1 MLNERINEEDN
12 EEENSINP
20 NNKDNNIEK
29 IKPSY
34 KKSTEAS
41 TFSDKENLKI
51 YKEEK
56 DEKKVNKKEEFQE
69 EKEVDQITELVEKYK
84 SILMKIPGED
94 RQDAIIYG
102 LKAVYLKS
110 KNKIKDGTVF
120 CDDET
125 YLQFLCLDDPENLIL
140 FKIKLPS
147 ISDIIMGRSNG
158 YLKDIELPIAE
169 NSCLTIKYNDGLKHV
184 DLIFKRSEP
193 CEMFLSGLISVIRK
207 KVREGLTYDSD
218 LISLKRIWRQY
229 NTESNKYLNKE
240 QFSQFLKHINFDT
253 KDKGPEKIFNSLGQK
268 DTNRITFK
276 EFIGFYELLVT
287 GEEFAE
293 IFQKY
298 STDENKKYITIKGLI
313 EFFDKEQN
321 QILYPEEAIKLICK
335 FSNKARK
342 THKSAIEVIE
352 SLIKSKKIKIKNNH
366 KINNSEENFD
376 ENLSNYMNILT
387 NDLLNMK
394 RGEEKVNNPQEV
406 TESESM
412 IKDYENHTLDKSR
425 KFYEILESENLLNNE
440 YKELKDIKK
449 QLKQTLQLSFR
460 KFLNLLIDR
469 SINNVFNKEK
479 ILRTQDM
486 DHPMTD
492 YFVNSSHNTYLDGNQ
507 IIGNSSIAMYPYV
520 LDNGTRFVDL
530 DTFDNKE
537 EENEP
542 VITHWHF
549 PVGSIPFKDTLIAI
563 KNSAFQK
570 NDYPVVLS
578 LENHCGDE
586 CQEKMQNYFLSIIG
600 RENLYILD
608 SKIPPLQYPSPNQLK
623 KKFIIKN
630 KRKRIFG
637 DLAEMKSSY
646 EKLYVSTIEQ
656 NRKKNENTLLMSKNS
671 SFSNENN
678 SNTNSSSNNIQK
690 QQQIMNKYLRKDA
703 NDNNIKDIK
712 ENISNEIIEEENS
725 ESFSS
730 ESDVSDKADEKVEND
745 FGETVN
751 KVKSHT
757 YSFIKPL
764 NNTKFVLCNHT
775 ELNFVPENINIQT
788 MIKRNKK
795 KLNSSKLK
803 LTEVKYEVPKI
814 IPLSKLALKKI
825 SERMSIPGD
834 IDSLP
839 PDNSIVE
846 LEERGKALKK
856 LQDIQIEDSKKNSYK
871 VKIIT
876 VENLANILGMVGV
889 KYHKETFDPYQ
900 FLPWECISIC
910 ESDILKYISVMSN
923 KYKIMEYCKTSF
935 LKIYPD
941 GFRTDSSNQDV
952 IQCWALGCQFCAL
965 NLQRTDDDCALINK
979 MFFKLNGGSK
989 CGYVLKPRWLREFN
1003 EETFKKKALNPS
1015 YKIKFEILSG
1025 FHLHMTIPSGKKI
1038 KGMFAEVTFRSPNLF
1053 FERANEEKEQKLVTS
1068 IINKNFLHPIFPS
1081 NCITFNVYE
1090 EELSF
1095 IFIKLFSENKDICLG
1110 RAVIPIVALNLGYRV
1125 VDLYDNTC
1133 SKLDEPYLIV
1143 KSNKI
1148 L

>member
-1 MLNERINEEDN
+1 MLNEGVYEEDN

-20 NNKDNNIEK
+20 KNNDENIEK
-29 IKPSY
+29 AKNNN

-41 TFSDKENLKI
+41 TYSDKEALKI
-51 YKEEK
+51 DKEEK
-56 DEKKVNKKEEFQE
+56 EEKKKNKKEEFQE

-94 RQDAIIYG
+94 REDALIYG
-102 LKAVYLKS
+102 LKAIYLQS
-110 KNKIKDGTVF
+110 KNKIKNGTVF

-125 YLQFLCLDDPENLIL
+125 YLQFLCPDNLDNIIL
-140 FKIKLPS
+140 FKIKLAS
-147 ISDIIMGRSNG
+147 ISDIIIGRSNG
-158 YLKDIELPIAE
+158 YLKDIELPIEE
-169 NSCLTIKYNDGLKHV
+169 NSCITIKYNDGLMHV
-184 DLIFKRSEP
+184 DLIFKRTDL
-193 CEMFLSGLISVIRK
+193 CEMFLSGLISVIRN

-229 NTESNKYLNKE
+229 NTEPNKYLNIE
-240 QFSQFLKHINFDT
+240 QFSQFLKHINFDL
-253 KDKGPEKIFNSLGQK
+253 KDKGPEKIFK
-268 DTNRITFK
+268 DIGKKDNDRITFK
-276 EFIGFYELLVT
+276 EFISFYELLVT

-321 QILYPEEAIKLICK
+321 QILYPEDAIKLICK

-342 THKSAIEVIE
+342 THKSALEVIE
-352 SLIKSKKIKIKNNH
+352 TLIKSKKITIKNNS
-366 KINNSEENFD
+366 KNNNNSEDSFD
-376 ENLSNYMNILT
+376 ENLSNFMNILT
-387 NDLLNMK
+387 NDLFNMK
-394 RGEEKVNNPQEV
+394 RGGQKVNPAEI

-425 KFYEILESENLLNNE
+425 KLYDILNNGNILNNE
-440 YKELKDIKK
+440 YKEIKEIKK

-460 KFLNLLIDR
+460 KFVNLLIDR
-469 SINNVFNKEK
+469 TINNVFNKEK

-530 DTFDNKE
+530 DTFDNRE

-570 NDYPVVLS
+570 NNYPVILS
-578 LENHCGDE
+578 LENHCGDV

-608 SKIPPLQYPSPNQLK
+608 SKTPPLQYPSPNQLK
-623 KKFIIKN
+623 NKFIIKN

-646 EKLYVSTIEQ
+646 EKLYITTIEQ
-656 NRKKNENTLLMSKNS
+656 NRKKNENSILMNK
-671 SFSNENN
+671 NN
-678 SNTNSSSNNIQK
+678 SISTEQHTNINNTNNIQK
-690 QQQIMNKYLRKDA
+690 QKQIMNKYLRKDI
-703 NDNNIKDIK
+703 NNNNKDLKDNL
-712 ENISNEIIEEENS
+712 ENEIIEEENS
-725 ESFSS
+725 ESISS
-730 ESDVSDKADEKVEND
+730 ESDVSEKADEKIENE
-745 FGETVN
+745 FGRIVN
-751 KVKSHT
+751 KVRTHT
-757 YSFIKPL
+757 YSFIKQL
-764 NNTKFVLCNHT
+764 NNPNFILCNHT
-775 ELNFVPENINIQT
+775 ELSFVPENINIQT
-788 MIKRNKK
+788 MFKRNKK
-795 KLNSSKLK
+795 KLNTNKLK
-803 LTEVKYEVPKI
+803 ITEAKYELPRI

-825 SERMSIPGD
+825 SERISIND
-834 IDSLP
+834 EIESFP

-846 LEERGKALKK
+846 LEEKGKALKK
-856 LQDIQIEDSKKNSYK
+856 LQDIQNEDSKKNSNK
-871 VKIIT
+871 IKIIT
-876 VENLANILGMVGV
+876 IENLANILGMVGV

-910 ESDILKYISVMSN
+910 ENDILKYISVMNN

-941 GFRTDSSNQDV
+941 GFRTDSSNQNV
-952 IQCWALGCQFCAL
+952 IECWALGCQFCAL
-965 NLQRTDDDCALINK
+965 NLQKTDDDCALINK

-1003 EETFKKKALNPS
+1003 EETFKKKALHPS

-1038 KGMFAEVTFRSPNLF
+1038 KGMFVEVTFRSPNLF
-1053 FERANEEKEQKLVTS
+1053 FEREKEEKEPKLTTS
-1068 IINKNFLHPIFPS
+1068 VINKNFLHPVFPS

>member
-1 MLNERINEEDN
+1 MLNEGIYEGYN
-12 EEENSINP
+12 EEENSLNP
-20 NNKDNNIEK
+20 ENNDENLEKLKNN
-29 IKPSY
+29 

-41 TFSDKENLKI
+41 TYSDKETLKI
-51 YKEEK
+51 GKEEK
-56 DEKKVNKKEEFQE
+56 EEKEEKKINKKEEFQE

-94 RQDAIIYG
+94 REDALIYG
-102 LKAVYLKS
+102 LKAIYLQS
-110 KNKIKDGTVF
+110 KTKIKNGTVF

-125 YLQFLCLDDPENLIL
+125 YLQFLCPDDIDNIIL

-147 ISDIIMGRSNG
+147 ISDIIIGRSNG
-158 YLKDIELPIAE
+158 YLKDIELPIEE
-169 NSCLTIKYNDGLKHV
+169 NSCITIKYNDGLNHV
-184 DLIFKRSEP
+184 DLIFKRNDL
-193 CEMFLSGLISVIRK
+193 CEMFLSGLISVIRN

-218 LISLKRIWRQY
+218 LIGLKRIWRQY
-229 NTESNKYLNKE
+229 NTEPNKYLNKE
-240 QFSQFLKHINFDT
+240 QFSQFLKHINFDL
-253 KDKGPEKIFNSLGQK
+253 KDKGPEKIFK
-268 DTNRITFK
+268 DIGKKDNDRITFK
-276 EFIGFYELLVT
+276 EFISFYELLVT

-321 QILYPEEAIKLICK
+321 QILHPEDAIKLICK

-342 THKSAIEVIE
+342 THKSALEIIET
-352 SLIKSKKIKIKNNH
+352 LIKSKKITVNNNKN
-366 KINNSEENFD
+366 INTSEDSFD
-376 ENLSNYMNILT
+376 ENLSNFMNILT
-387 NDLLNMK
+387 NDLFNMK
-394 RGEEKVNNPQEV
+394 KEGQKVNNQNE

-425 KFYEILESENLLNNE
+425 KLYDILNNGNIFNE
-440 YKELKDIKK
+440 YKEIKEIKK

-460 KFLNLLIDR
+460 KFVNLLIDR

-492 YFVNSSHNTYLDGNQ
+492 YFVNASHNTYLDGNQ

-530 DTFDNKE
+530 DTFDNGE

-570 NDYPVVLS
+570 NNYPVILS
-578 LENHCGDE
+578 LENHCGDV

-600 RENLYILD
+600 RENLYIID
-608 SKIPPLQYPSPNQLK
+608 SKTPPLQYPSPNQLK
-623 KKFIIKN
+623 NKFIIKN

-646 EKLYVSTIEQ
+646 EKLYLSTIEQ
-656 NRKKNENTLLMSKNS
+656 NRKKNENSFLLNKNN
-671 SFSNENN
+671 SFSNETN
-678 SNTNSSSNNIQK
+678 SNSTNNASNDQK
-690 QQQIMNKYLRKDA
+690 KKQIMNKYLRKDA
-703 NDNNIKDIK
+703 NNNKDIKDNNIAND
-712 ENISNEIIEEENS
+712 IIEEENS
-725 ESFSS
+725 ESNSS
-730 ESDVSDKADEKVEND
+730 ESDVSDKADEKIEND
-745 FGETVN
+745 FGQIIN
-751 KVKSHT
+751 KVRSHT
-757 YSFIKPL
+757 YSFIKQL
-764 NNTKFVLCNHT
+764 NNPNFILCNHT
-775 ELNFVPENINIQT
+775 ELSFVPENINFQN

-803 LTEVKYEVPKI
+803 ITEAKYELPKI
-814 IPLSKLALKKI
+814 IPLSKLALKKM
-825 SERMSIPGD
+825 SEKMSINGD
-834 IDSLP
+834 IDSFP

-846 LEERGKALKK
+846 LEQKGKALKK
-856 LQDIQIEDSKKNSYK
+856 LEDIQIEDSKKNSNK
-871 VKIIT
+871 IKIIT
-876 VENLANILGMVGV
+876 IENLANILGMVGV

-900 FLPWECISIC
+900 FLPWECISIS
-910 ESDILKYISVMSN
+910 ENDILKYISVMNN

-941 GFRTDSSNQDV
+941 GFRTDSSNQNV

-1038 KGMFAEVTFRSPNLF
+1038 KGMFVEVTFRSPNSF
-1053 FERANEEKEQKLVTS
+1053 FEREKEENEPKLITS
-1068 IINKNFLHPIFPS
+1068 VINKNFLHPVFPS

-1090 EELSF
+1090 EEISF

-1110 RAVIPIVALNLGYRV
+1110 RAVIPIVALNIGYRV

>member
-1 MLNERINEEDN
+1 MLNEGIYEEDN

-20 NNKDNNIEK
+20 ITNDENFDK
-29 IKPSY
+29 IKPSN

-41 TFSDKENLKI
+41 TYSDKEGLNLE
-51 YKEEK
+51 KEEK
-56 DEKKVNKKEEFQE
+56 KNDKKEEFQE

-94 RQDAIIYG
+94 REDALIYG
-102 LKAVYLKS
+102 LKAIYLQS
-110 KNKIKDGTVF
+110 KNKIKNGTVY

-125 YLQFLCLDDPENLIL
+125 YLQFLCPDDIDNLIL
-140 FKIKLPS
+140 FKIKLAS
-147 ISDIIMGRSNG
+147 ISDIIIGRSNG
-158 YLKDIELPIAE
+158 YLKDIELPIEE
-169 NSCLTIKYNDGLKHV
+169 NSCITIKYNDGLKHV
-184 DLIFKRSEP
+184 DLIFKRTDL

-229 NTESNKYLNKE
+229 NTEPNKYLNME
-240 QFSQFLKHINFDT
+240 QFSQFLKHINFDL
-253 KDKGPEKIFNSLGQK
+253 KDKGPEKIFK
-268 DTNRITFK
+268 DIGKKDNDRITFK
-276 EFIGFYELLVT
+276 EFISFYELLVT
-287 GEEFAE
+287 GEEFTE

-321 QILYPEEAIKLICK
+321 QILYPEDAIKLICK

-342 THKSAIEVIE
+342 THKSALEVIE
-352 SLIKSKKIKIKNNH
+352 SLIKNKKIKIKNNV
-366 KINNSEENFD
+366 KNNKTEDNFD
-376 ENLSNYMNILT
+376 ENLSNFMNILT
-387 NDLLNMK
+387 NDLFNMK
-394 RGEEKVNNPQEV
+394 RGVEKVNNPAEV

-412 IKDYENHTLDKSR
+412 IKDYENHTLDKS
-425 KFYEILESENLLNNE
+425 KKLYEIINSGNILNNE
-440 YKELKDIKK
+440 YKELKEIKK

-460 KFLNLLIDR
+460 KFVNLMIDR
-469 SINNVFNKEK
+469 TINNVFNKEK

-507 IIGNSSIAMYPYV
+507 IIGNTSIAMYPYV

-530 DTFDNKE
+530 DTFDNRE

-578 LENHCGDE
+578 LENHCGDV

-608 SKIPPLQYPSPNQLK
+608 SKTPPLQYPSPNQLK

-637 DLAEMKSSY
+637 DLEEMKLSY
-646 EKLYVSTIEQ
+646 EKLYSSTIEQ
-656 NRKKNENTLLMSKNS
+656 NRKKNENSLLMNKTS
-671 SFSNENN
+671 SFSSEK
-678 SNTNSSSNNIQK
+678 NTNTNTTNNIQK
-690 QQQIMNKYLRKDA
+690 QQQIMNKYLRKDSSNNINNNNNKDCKDNIA
-703 NDNNIKDIK
+703 ND
-712 ENISNEIIEEENS
+712 IIEEENS
-725 ESFSS
+725 ESLSS
-730 ESDVSDKADEKVEND
+730 ESDVSDKADEKVENEY
-745 FGETVN
+745 GQIVN
-751 KVKSHT
+751 KVRTHSYT
-757 YSFIKPL
+757 FIKQL
-764 NNTKFVLCNHT
+764 NNPNFILCNHT
-775 ELNFVPENINIQT
+775 ELNFVPENINIQS

-795 KLNSSKLK
+795 KLNSNKIK
-803 LTEVKYEVPKI
+803 ITEAKYELPRI
-814 IPLSKLALKKI
+814 IPLSKMALKKM
-825 SERMSIPGD
+825 SERISITD
-834 IDSLP
+834 EIDSLP

-846 LEERGKALKK
+846 LEEKGKALKK
-856 LQDIQIEDSKKNSYK
+856 LRDIQIEDSKKISNK
-871 VKIIT
+871 IKIIT
-876 VENLANILGMVGV
+876 IENLANILGMVGV

-900 FLPWECISIC
+900 FLPWECISIS
-910 ESDILKYISVMSN
+910 ENDILKYISVMNN

-952 IQCWALGCQFCAL
+952 VQCWALGCQFCAL

-979 MFFKLNGGSK
+979 MLFKLNGGSK

-1003 EETFKKKALNPS
+1003 EENFKKKALNPS

-1038 KGMFAEVTFRSPNLF
+1038 KGMFVEVTFRSPNLF
-1053 FERANEEKEQKLVTS
+1053 FERANEETEKKLVTS
-1068 IINKNFLHPIFPS
+1068 IINKNFLHPVFPS
-1081 NCITFNVYE
+1081 NCITFNIYE

>member
-1 MLNERINEEDN
+1 MLNEGLYEEDN

-20 NNKDNNIEK
+20 VNNDENIEK
-29 IKPSY
+29 IKPNN

-41 TFSDKENLKI
+41 TYSDKEILKNE
-51 YKEEK
+51 KEEK
-56 DEKKVNKKEEFQE
+56 EEKKNNKKEEFQE

-94 RQDAIIYG
+94 REDALIYG
-102 LKAVYLKS
+102 LKAIYLQS
-110 KNKIKDGTVF
+110 KNKIKNGTVY

-125 YLQFLCLDDPENLIL
+125 YLQFLCPDDPDNFIL

-147 ISDIIMGRSNG
+147 ISDIIIGRSNG
-158 YLKDIELPIAE
+158 YLKDIELPIEE
-169 NSCLTIKYNDGLKHV
+169 NSCITIKYNDGLKHV
-184 DLIFKRSEP
+184 DLIFKRTDL
-193 CEMFLSGLISVIRK
+193 CEMFLSGLISVIRN

-229 NTESNKYLNKE
+229 NTEPNKYLNKE
-240 QFSQFLKHINFDT
+240 QFSQFLRHINFDL
-253 KDKGPEKIFNSLGQK
+253 KDKGPEKIFK
-268 DTNRITFK
+268 DIGKKDNDRITFK
-276 EFIGFYELLVT
+276 EFISFYELLVT

-313 EFFDKEQN
+313 EFFDKEQD
-321 QILYPEEAIKLICK
+321 QILYPEDAIKLICK

-342 THKSAIEVIE
+342 TQKSALEVIE
-352 SLIKSKKIKIKNNH
+352 SLIKSKKITIKNNS
-366 KINNSEENFD
+366 KINVSEDSFD
-376 ENLSNYMNILT
+376 ENLSNVMNILT
-387 NDLLNMK
+387 NDLFNFK
-394 RGEEKVNNPQEV
+394 RGGQKVNNQAEI

-412 IKDYENHTLDKSR
+412 IKDYENHTMDKSR
-425 KFYEILESENLLNNE
+425 KLYEILNSGNILNNE
-440 YKELKDIKK
+440 YKEIKEIKK

-460 KFLNLLIDR
+460 KFVNLLIDR
-469 SINNVFNKEK
+469 TINNVFNKEK

-530 DTFDNKE
+530 DTFDNRE

-570 NDYPVVLS
+570 NDYPVILS
-578 LENHCGDE
+578 LENHCGDV

-646 EKLYVSTIEQ
+646 EKLYLSTIEQ
-656 NRKKNENTLLMSKNS
+656 NRKKNENSILKNKIS
-671 SFSNENN
+671 SFSTEKSSN
-678 SNTNSSSNNIQK
+678 SIVNTNNNQK
-690 QQQIMNKYLRKDA
+690 KKQIMNKYLRKDSNNNNKDNKESIA
-703 NDNNIKDIK
+703 ND
-712 ENISNEIIEEENS
+712 IIEEENS
-725 ESFSS
+725 ESISS
-730 ESDVSDKADEKVEND
+730 DSDVSDKADEKIEND
-745 FGETVN
+745 YGQIVN
-751 KVKSHT
+751 KVRTHT
-757 YSFIKPL
+757 YSFIKQL
-764 NNTKFVLCNHT
+764 NNPNFILCNHT
-775 ELNFVPENINIQT
+775 ELSFVPENINFQS

-803 LTEVKYEVPKI
+803 ITEAKYELPRI
-814 IPLSKLALKKI
+814 IPLSKLALKKMSEKI
-825 SERMSIPGD
+825 SINEE
-834 IDSLP
+834 IDSFP

-846 LEERGKALKK
+846 LEEKGKALKK
-856 LQDIQIEDSKKNSYK
+856 VQDIQIEDSKKNSNK
-871 VKIIT
+871 IKIIT
-876 VENLANILGMVGV
+876 IENLANILGMVGV

-910 ESDILKYISVMSN
+910 ENDILKYISVMNN

-941 GFRTDSSNQDV
+941 GFRTDSSNQNV

-965 NLQRTDDDCALINK
+965 NLQKTDDDCALINK

-1003 EETFKKKALNPS
+1003 EEAFKKKALHPS

-1038 KGMFAEVTFRSPNLF
+1038 KGMFVEVTFRSPNLF
-1053 FERANEEKEQKLVTS
+1053 FEREEEEKEQKLNTS
-1068 IINKNFLHPIFPS
+1068 VINKNFLHPVFPS
-1081 NCITFNVYE
+1081 NCITFNIYE

>member
-1 MLNERINEEDN
+1 MLNEGVYEEDN

-20 NNKDNNIEK
+20 KNNDENIEK
-29 IKPSY
+29 NKNTN

-41 TFSDKENLKI
+41 TYSDKEALKI
-51 YKEEK
+51 EKEEK
-56 DEKKVNKKEEFQE
+56 EEKKKNKKEEFQE

-94 RQDAIIYG
+94 REDALIYG
-102 LKAVYLKS
+102 LKTIYLQS
-110 KNKIKDGTVF
+110 KNKIKNGTVF

-125 YLQFLCLDDPENLIL
+125 YLQFLCPDNLDNIIL
-140 FKIKLPS
+140 FKIKLTS
-147 ISDIIMGRSNG
+147 ISDIIIGRSNG
-158 YLKDIELPIAE
+158 YLKDIELPIEE
-169 NSCLTIKYNDGLKHV
+169 NSCITIKYNNGLMHV
-184 DLIFKRSEP
+184 DLIFKRTDL
-193 CEMFLSGLISVIRK
+193 CELFLTGLISVIRN

-218 LISLKRIWRQY
+218 LIGLKRIWRQY
-229 NTESNKYLNKE
+229 NTEPNKYLNIE
-240 QFSQFLKHINFDT
+240 QFSQFLKHINFDL
-253 KDKGPEKIFNSLGQK
+253 KDKGPEKIFK
-268 DTNRITFK
+268 DIGKKDNDRITFK
-276 EFIGFYELLVT
+276 EFISFYELLVT

-321 QILYPEEAIKLICK
+321 QILYPEDAIKLICK

-342 THKSAIEVIE
+342 THKSALEVIE
-352 SLIKSKKIKIKNNH
+352 TLIKSKKITIKNNP
-366 KINNSEENFD
+366 KINNSEDSFD
-376 ENLSNYMNILT
+376 KNLSNFMNILT
-387 NDLLNMK
+387 NDLFNMK
-394 RGEEKVNNPQEV
+394 NGGQKVNNQVEI

-425 KFYEILESENLLNNE
+425 KLYDILNSENLLNND
-440 YKELKDIKK
+440 YKEIKEIKK

-460 KFLNLLIDR
+460 KFVNLLIDR
-469 SINNVFNKEK
+469 TINNVFNKEK

-507 IIGNSSIAMYPYV
+507 IIGNCSISMYPYV

-530 DTFDNKE
+530 DTFDNRE
-537 EENEP
+537 EDNEP

-570 NDYPVVLS
+570 NNYPVVLS
-578 LENHCGDE
+578 LENHCGDV

-608 SKIPPLQYPSPNQLK
+608 SKTPPLQYPSPNQLK
-623 KKFIIKN
+623 NKFIIKN

-646 EKLYVSTIEQ
+646 EKLYISTIEQ
-656 NRKKNENTLLMSKNS
+656 NRKKNENSLLMNK
-671 SFSNENN
+671 NN
-678 SNTNSSSNNIQK
+678 SNSTEQNTNLNINNSNNIQK
-690 QQQIMNKYLRKDA
+690 QKQIMNKYLRKD
-703 NDNNIKDIK
+703 NNNNNKDMKDNL
-712 ENISNEIIEEENS
+712 ENEIIEEENS
-725 ESFSS
+725 ESISS
-730 ESDVSDKADEKVEND
+730 ESDVSEKADEKIENE
-745 FGETVN
+745 FGRVVN
-751 KVKSHT
+751 KVRTHT
-757 YSFIKPL
+757 YSFIKQL
-764 NNTKFVLCNHT
+764 NNPNFILCNHT
-775 ELNFVPENINIQT
+775 ELSFVPENINIQT
-788 MIKRNKK
+788 MFKRNKK
-795 KLNSSKLK
+795 KLNTNKLK
-803 LTEVKYEVPKI
+803 ITEAKYELPRI

-825 SERMSIPGD
+825 SERISIND
-834 IDSLP
+834 EIESFP

-846 LEERGKALKK
+846 LEEKGKALKK
-856 LQDIQIEDSKKNSYK
+856 LQDIQNEDSKKNSNK
-871 VKIIT
+871 IKIIT
-876 VENLANILGMVGV
+876 IENLANILGMIGV

-900 FLPWECISIC
+900 FLPWECISIS
-910 ESDILKYISVMSN
+910 ENDILKYISVMNN

-965 NLQRTDDDCALINK
+965 NLQRNDDDCALINK

-1003 EETFKKKALNPS
+1003 EETFKKKALHPS

-1038 KGMFAEVTFRSPNLF
+1038 KGMFVEVTFRSPNLF
-1053 FERANEEKEQKLVTS
+1053 FEREKEEEEKKLITS
-1068 IINKNFLHPIFPS
+1068 VINKNFLHPVFPS

-1125 VDLYDNTC
+1125 VDLYDKTC
-1133 SKLDEPYLIV
+1133 TKLEEPYLIV

>member
-1 MLNERINEEDN
+1 MLNEGLYEDDN

-20 NNKDNNIEK
+20 DNNYDNNEENFEK
-29 IKPSY
+29 VKNAN
-34 KKSTEAS
+34 KNTTEAS
-41 TFSDKENLKI
+41 TYSDKETTKVE
-51 YKEEK
+51 KEEK
-56 DEKKVNKKEEFQE
+56 EEKKKNKKEEFQE

-94 RQDAIIYG
+94 REDALIYG
-102 LKAVYLKS
+102 LKAIYLQS
-110 KNKIKDGTVF
+110 KNKIKNGVVF

-125 YLQFLCLDDPENLIL
+125 YLQFLCPDDIDNLIL
-140 FKIKLPS
+140 FKIKLAS
-147 ISDIIMGRSNG
+147 ISDIITGRSNG
-158 YLKDIELPIAE
+158 YLKDIELPIEE
-169 NSCLTIKYNDGLKHV
+169 NSCITIKYNDGLKHV
-184 DLIFKRSEP
+184 DLIFNRTDL
-193 CEMFLSGLISVIRK
+193 CEMFISGLISVIRK

-229 NTESNKYLNKE
+229 NTEPNKYLNKE
-240 QFSQFLKHINFDT
+240 QFSQFLRHINVDL
-253 KDKGPEKIFNSLGQK
+253 KDKGPEKIFK
-268 DTNRITFK
+268 DIGKKDNDRITFK
-276 EFIGFYELLVT
+276 EFISFYELLVT

-293 IFQKY
+293 VFQKY

-321 QILYPEEAIKLICK
+321 QILYPEDAIKLICK

-342 THKSAIEVIE
+342 THKSALEVIE
-352 SLIKSKKIKIKNNH
+352 SLIKKNKIKIKNNT
-366 KINNSEENFD
+366 KTNKSEDSFD
-376 ENLSNYMNILT
+376 ENLSNFMNILT
-387 NDLLNMK
+387 HDLFNMK
-394 RGEEKVNNPQEV
+394 HNEPKVNNQAEI

-412 IKDYENHTLDKSR
+412 IKDYENHTLDKS
-425 KFYEILESENLLNNE
+425 KKLYEIISNGNILNNE
-440 YKELKDIKK
+440 FKELKEIKK

-460 KFLNLLIDR
+460 KFINLLIDR

-492 YFVNSSHNTYLDGNQ
+492 YFVNASHNTYLDGNQ
-507 IIGNSSIAMYPYV
+507 IIGNSSVGMYPYV

-530 DTFDNKE
+530 DTFDNRE

-570 NDYPVVLS
+570 NDYPVILS
-578 LENHCGDE
+578 LENHCGDV

-608 SKIPPLQYPSPNQLK
+608 SKTPPLQYPSPNQLK

-637 DLAEMKSSY
+637 DLAEMKASY
-646 EKLYVSTIEQ
+646 EKLYLSTIEQ
-656 NRKKNENTLLMSKNS
+656 NKKKNENSLLIHRNLSAPIES
-671 SFSNENN
+671 
-678 SNTNSSSNNIQK
+678 TNQNNIQK
-690 QQQIMNKYLRKDA
+690 QKQIMNKYLRNDSINYKD
-703 NDNNIKDIK
+703 NKDNLGNV
-712 ENISNEIIEEENS
+712 IIEEENS
-725 ESFSS
+725 ESISS
-730 ESDVSDKADEKVEND
+730 ESDVSDKAEEKVENEYD
-745 FGETVN
+745 ELAY
-751 KVKSHT
+751 KVRTNT

-764 NNTKFVLCNHT
+764 NNPNFIFCNHI
-775 ELNFVPENINIQT
+775 ELSFLPENNINFQSV
-788 MIKRNKK
+788 IKRSKK
-795 KLNSSKLK
+795 KLNSNKIK
-803 LTEVKYEVPKI
+803 TTEVKYELPRI
-814 IPLSKLALKKI
+814 IPLSKLALKKMSEKI
-825 SERMSIPGD
+825 SINDD
-834 IDSLP
+834 IESLP
-839 PDNSIVE
+839 PDNSILE
-846 LEERGKALKK
+846 LEEKRKALKK
-856 LQDIQIEDSKKNSYK
+856 LQDIQIEDSKKNIK
-871 VKIIT
+871 KIKIIT
-876 VENLANILGMVGV
+876 IENLANILGMVGV

-900 FLPWECISIC
+900 FLPWECISIS
-910 ESDILKYISVMSN
+910 ENDILKYISVMNN

-952 IQCWALGCQFCAL
+952 VQCWALGCQFCAL

-989 CGYVLKPRWLREFN
+989 CGYVLKPKWLREFN
-1003 EETFKKKALNPS
+1003 EETFKKKALNPV

-1025 FHLHMTIPSGKKI
+1025 FHLHMTIPSGQKI
-1038 KGMFAEVTFRSPNLF
+1038 KGMFVEVTFRSPNLF
-1053 FERANEEKEQKLVTS
+1053 FERAHEEKEIKLITS
-1068 IINKNFLHPIFPS
+1068 VINKNFLHPVFPS

-1095 IFIKLFSENKDICLG
+1095 IFIKLFSEHKDICLG
-1110 RAVIPIVALNLGYRV
+1110 RAVIPIVALNCGYRV

-1148 L
+1148 YN

>member
-1 MLNERINEEDN
+1 MLNECIYEEDN
-12 EEENSINP
+12 EEENSLNPIN
-20 NNKDNNIEK
+20 NDENFDK
-29 IKPSY
+29 IKPSN

-41 TFSDKENLKI
+41 TYSEKEALNLG
-51 YKEEK
+51 KEE
-56 DEKKVNKKEEFQE
+56 EKKINKKEEFQE
-69 EKEVDQITELVEKYK
+69 EKEVDQITELVERYK

-94 RQDAIIYG
+94 REDALIYG
-102 LKAVYLKS
+102 LKAIYLQS
-110 KNKIKDGTVF
+110 KTKIKNGTVF

-125 YLQFLCLDDPENLIL
+125 YLQFLCPDDINNLIL

-147 ISDIIMGRSNG
+147 ISDIIIGRSNG
-158 YLKDIELPIAE
+158 YLKDIELPIEE
-169 NSCLTIKYNDGLKHV
+169 NSCITIKYNDGLKHV
-184 DLIFKRSEP
+184 DLIFKRTDL

-229 NTESNKYLNKE
+229 NTEPNKYLNIE
-240 QFSQFLKHINFDT
+240 QFSQFLKHINFDL
-253 KDKGPEKIFNSLGQK
+253 KDKGPEKIFK
-268 DTNRITFK
+268 DIGKKDNDRITFK
-276 EFIGFYELLVT
+276 EFISFYELLVT
-287 GEEFAE
+287 GEEFTE

-321 QILYPEEAIKLICK
+321 QILYPEDAIKLICK

-342 THKSAIEVIE
+342 THKSALEVIE
-352 SLIKSKKIKIKNNH
+352 SLIKNKKIKIKNITKN
-366 KINNSEENFD
+366 NNSEDNFD
-376 ENLSNYMNILT
+376 ENLSNVMNILT
-387 NDLLNMK
+387 NDLFYMK
-394 RGEEKVNNPQEV
+394 RGVEKVNNQNEI

-412 IKDYENHTLDKSR
+412 IKDYENHTLDKS
-425 KFYEILESENLLNNE
+425 KKLYDILNSGNILNNE
-440 YKELKDIKK
+440 YKEIKEIK
-449 QLKQTLQLSFR
+449 QQLKQTLQLSFR
-460 KFLNLLIDR
+460 KFVNLLIDR
-469 SINNVFNKEK
+469 TINNVFNKEK

-492 YFVNSSHNTYLDGNQ
+492 YFVNSSHNTYLEGNQ
-507 IIGNSSIAMYPYV
+507 IIGSTSIAMYPYV

-530 DTFDNKE
+530 DTFDNRE

-578 LENHCGDE
+578 LENHCGDV

-608 SKIPPLQYPSPNQLK
+608 SKTPPLQYPSPNQLK

-637 DLAEMKSSY
+637 DLEEMRLSY
-646 EKLYVSTIEQ
+646 EKLYSSTIEQ
-656 NRKKNENTLLMSKNS
+656 NRKKNENSLLMTKNS
-671 SFSNENN
+671 SLSEKSTN
-678 SNTNSSSNNIQK
+678 SNVNNIQK
-690 QQQIMNKYLRKDA
+690 QKQIMNKYLRKDSINNKDGKE
-703 NDNNIKDIK
+703 NDND
-712 ENISNEIIEEENS
+712 IIEEENS
-725 ESFSS
+725 ESLSS
-730 ESDVSDKADEKVEND
+730 ESDVSDKADEKVENE
-745 FGETVN
+745 FGQIVN
-751 KVKSHT
+751 KVRTHS
-757 YSFIKPL
+757 YSFIKHL
-764 NNTKFVLCNHT
+764 NNPNFILCNHT
-775 ELNFVPENINIQT
+775 ELTFVPENITFQS
-788 MIKRNKK
+788 MVKRNKK
-795 KLNSSKLK
+795 RLNSNKIK
-803 LTEVKYEVPKI
+803 ITEAKYELPRI
-814 IPLSKLALKKI
+814 IPLSKMALKKM
-825 SERMSIPGD
+825 SERISIND
-834 IDSLP
+834 EIDSLP

-846 LEERGKALKK
+846 LEEKGRVLKK
-856 LQDIQIEDSKKNSYK
+856 LRDIQIEDSKKISHK
-871 VKIIT
+871 IKIIT

-900 FLPWECISIC
+900 FLPWECISIS
-910 ESDILKYISVMSN
+910 ENDILKYISVMNN
-923 KYKIMEYCKTSF
+923 KYKIMDYCKTSF

-952 IQCWALGCQFCAL
+952 VQCWALGCQFCAL
-965 NLQRTDDDCALINK
+965 NLQKTDDDCVLINK

-1003 EETFKKKALNPS
+1003 EESFKKKALNPS

-1038 KGMFAEVTFRSPNLF
+1038 KGMMVEVTFKSPNLF
-1053 FERANEEKEQKLVTS
+1053 FERANEEKEKKLVTS
-1068 IINKNFLHPIFPS
+1068 IINKNFLHPVFPS
-1081 NCITFNVYE
+1081 NCITFNIYE

-1095 IFIKLFSENKDICLG
+1095 IFIKLFSENRDICLG
-1110 RAVIPIVALNLGYRV
+1110 RACIPIVALNLGYRV

>member
-1 MLNERINEEDN
+1 MLNEGVYEEDN

-20 NNKDNNIEK
+20 KNNDENIEK
-29 IKPSY
+29 AKNNN

-41 TFSDKENLKI
+41 TYSDKEGLKI
-51 YKEEK
+51 DKEEK
-56 DEKKVNKKEEFQE
+56 EEKKKNKKEEFQE

-94 RQDAIIYG
+94 REDALIYG
-102 LKAVYLKS
+102 LKAIYLQS
-110 KNKIKDGTVF
+110 KNKIKNGTVF

-125 YLQFLCLDDPENLIL
+125 YLQFLCPDNLDNIIL
-140 FKIKLPS
+140 FKIKLAS
-147 ISDIIMGRSNG
+147 ISDIIIGRSNG
-158 YLKDIELPIAE
+158 YLKDIELPIEE
-169 NSCLTIKYNDGLKHV
+169 NSCITIKYNDGLMHV
-184 DLIFKRSEP
+184 DLIFKRTDL
-193 CEMFLSGLISVIRK
+193 CEMFLSGLISVIRN

-229 NTESNKYLNKE
+229 NTEPNKYLNME
-240 QFSQFLKHINFDT
+240 QFSQFLKHINFDL
-253 KDKGPEKIFNSLGQK
+253 KDKGPEKIFK
-268 DTNRITFK
+268 DIGKKDNDRITFK
-276 EFIGFYELLVT
+276 EFISFYELLVT

-321 QILYPEEAIKLICK
+321 QILYPEDAIKLICK

-342 THKSAIEVIE
+342 THKSALEVIE
-352 SLIKSKKIKIKNNH
+352 TLIKSKKITIKNNS
-366 KINNSEENFD
+366 KNNNNSEDSFD
-376 ENLSNYMNILT
+376 ENLSNFMNILT
-387 NDLLNMK
+387 NDLFNMK
-394 RGEEKVNNPQEV
+394 RGGQKVNPAEI

-425 KFYEILESENLLNNE
+425 KLYDILNNGNILNND
-440 YKELKDIKK
+440 YKEIKEIKK

-460 KFLNLLIDR
+460 KFVNLLIDR
-469 SINNVFNKEK
+469 TINNVFNKEK

-530 DTFDNKE
+530 DTFDNRE

-570 NDYPVVLS
+570 NNYPVILS
-578 LENHCGDE
+578 LENHCGDV

-608 SKIPPLQYPSPNQLK
+608 SKTPPLQYPSPNQLK
-623 KKFIIKN
+623 NKFIIKN

-646 EKLYVSTIEQ
+646 EKLYITTIEQ
-656 NRKKNENTLLMSKNS
+656 NRKKNENSILMNK
-671 SFSNENN
+671 NN
-678 SNTNSSSNNIQK
+678 SISTEQHTNINNTNNIQK
-690 QQQIMNKYLRKDA
+690 QKQIMNKYLRKDI
-703 NDNNIKDIK
+703 NNNNKDLKDNL
-712 ENISNEIIEEENS
+712 ENEIIEEENS
-725 ESFSS
+725 ESISS
-730 ESDVSDKADEKVEND
+730 ESDVSEKADEKIENE
-745 FGETVN
+745 FGRIVN
-751 KVKSHT
+751 KVRTHT
-757 YSFIKPL
+757 YSFIKQL
-764 NNTKFVLCNHT
+764 NNPNFILCNHT
-775 ELNFVPENINIQT
+775 ELSFVPENINIQT
-788 MIKRNKK
+788 MFKRNKK
-795 KLNSSKLK
+795 KLNTNKLK
-803 LTEVKYEVPKI
+803 ITEAKYELPRI

-825 SERMSIPGD
+825 SERISIND
-834 IDSLP
+834 EIESFP

-846 LEERGKALKK
+846 LEEKGKALKK
-856 LQDIQIEDSKKNSYK
+856 LQDIQNEDSKKNSNK
-871 VKIIT
+871 IKIIT
-876 VENLANILGMVGV
+876 IENLANILGMVGV

-910 ESDILKYISVMSN
+910 ENDILKYISVMNN

-941 GFRTDSSNQDV
+941 GFRTDSSNQNV
-952 IQCWALGCQFCAL
+952 IECWALGCQFCAL
-965 NLQRTDDDCALINK
+965 NLQKTDDDCALINK

-1003 EETFKKKALNPS
+1003 EETFKKKALHPS

-1038 KGMFAEVTFRSPNLF
+1038 KGMFVEVTFRSPNLF
-1053 FERANEEKEQKLVTS
+1053 FEREKEEKEPKLTTS
-1068 IINKNFLHPIFPS
+1068 VINKNFLHPVFPS

>member
-1 MLNERINEEDN
+1 MLNEGLYEEDN

-20 NNKDNNIEK
+20 HNNDENIEK
-29 IKPSY
+29 IKPNY

-41 TFSDKENLKI
+41 TYSDKEAIKI
-51 YKEEK
+51 IKEEK
-56 DEKKVNKKEEFQE
+56 EEKKKNKKEEFHE

-94 RQDAIIYG
+94 REDALIYG
-102 LKAVYLKS
+102 LKTIYLLS
-110 KNKIKDGTVF
+110 KNKIKNGTVY

-125 YLQFLCLDDPENLIL
+125 YLQFLCPDDPDNLIL
-140 FKIKLPS
+140 FKIKLAA
-147 ISDIIMGRSNG
+147 ISDIIIGRSNG
-158 YLKDIELPIAE
+158 YLKDIELPIEE
-169 NSCLTIKYNDGLKHV
+169 NSCITIKYNEGLKHI
-184 DLIFKRSEP
+184 DLIFKRTDL
-193 CEMFLSGLISVIRK
+193 CELFLSGLISVIRN

-218 LISLKRIWRQY
+218 LIGLKRIWRQY
-229 NTESNKYLNKE
+229 NTEPNKYLNKE
-240 QFSQFLKHINFDT
+240 QFFQFLRHINFDL
-253 KDKGPEKIFNSLGQK
+253 KDKGEKIFK
-268 DTNRITFK
+268 DIGKKDNDRITFK
-276 EFIGFYELLVT
+276 EFISFYELLVT

-313 EFFDKEQN
+313 EFFDKEQD
-321 QILYPEEAIKLICK
+321 QILHPEDAIKLICK

-342 THKSAIEVIE
+342 TQKSALEVIE
-352 SLIKSKKIKIKNNH
+352 SLIKSKKITINKNNS
-366 KINNSEENFD
+366 KVNTSEDSFD
-376 ENLSNYMNILT
+376 ENLSNVMNILT
-387 NDLLNMK
+387 NDLFNFK
-394 RGEEKVNNPQEV
+394 KGGQKVNNQAEV

-412 IKDYENHTLDKSR
+412 IKEYENHTLDKSR
-425 KFYEILESENLLNNE
+425 KLYEILNNGNILNNE
-440 YKELKDIKK
+440 YKEIKEIKK

-460 KFLNLLIDR
+460 KFVNLLIDR
-469 SINNVFNKEK
+469 TINNVFNKEK

-570 NDYPVVLS
+570 NDYPVILS
-578 LENHCGDE
+578 LENHCGDV

-608 SKIPPLQYPSPNQLK
+608 SKTPPLQYPSPNQLK

-637 DLAEMKSSY
+637 DLVEMKSSY
-646 EKLYVSTIEQ
+646 EKLYLSTIEK
-656 NRKKNENTLLMSKNS
+656 NRKKNENSLLMNKNP
-671 SFSNENN
+671 SFSDENN
-678 SNTNSSSNNIQK
+678 SNTIANTNNSQK
-690 QQQIMNKYLRKDA
+690 KNQIMNKYLRKDSNNNNKDNKESIA
-703 NDNNIKDIK
+703 ND
-712 ENISNEIIEEENS
+712 IIEEENS
-725 ESFSS
+725 DSISS
-730 ESDVSDKADEKVEND
+730 DSDVSDKADEKVEND
-745 FGETVN
+745 FGQIVN
-751 KVKSHT
+751 KVRTHT
-757 YSFIKPL
+757 YSFIKQL
-764 NNTKFVLCNHT
+764 NNPNFIFCNHT
-775 ELNFVPENINIQT
+775 ELSFVPENINIQT
-788 MIKRNKK
+788 MIKKNKK
-795 KLNSSKLK
+795 KLNSNKLK
-803 LTEVKYEVPKI
+803 ITEARYELPRI
-814 IPLSKLALKKI
+814 ISLSKLALKKVSEKI
-825 SERMSIPGD
+825 SINDE
-834 IDSLP
+834 IDSFP

-846 LEERGKALKK
+846 LEEKGKALKK
-856 LQDIQIEDSKKNSYK
+856 LQDIQIEDSKKNSNK
-871 VKIIT
+871 IKIIT
-876 VENLANILGMVGV
+876 IENLANILGMVGV

-910 ESDILKYISVMSN
+910 ENDILKYISVMNN

-941 GFRTDSSNQDV
+941 GFRTDSSNQNV

-965 NLQRTDDDCALINK
+965 NLQKTDDDCALINK
-979 MFFKLNGGSK
+979 MFFKMNGGSK

-1003 EETFKKKALNPS
+1003 EETFKKKALHPS

-1038 KGMFAEVTFRSPNLF
+1038 KGMFVEVTFRSPNLF
-1053 FERANEEKEQKLVTS
+1053 FERENEEKEQKLITS
-1068 IINKNFLHPIFPS
+1068 VINKNFLHPVFPS
-1081 NCITFNVYE
+1081 NCITFNIYE